1 MPRIKQLPLHE
12 AQKIAAGEVVD
23 RPANVVKELI
33 ENALDAG
40 ATQITLFIVDGG
52 KEQIRVIDNGC
63 GMSAEDARLSFLHH
77 ATSKIASVDDLST
90 LTTFGFRGEALSS
103 ISAVSK
109 VTLVTSEGGIEG
121 TQLVLESGTIISES
135 TVPST
140 QGTDITV
147 ENLFFNVPARR
158 KFLKTRDTEWRQVVN
173 LFQAFVLDYK
183 HIHFKMF
190 SEGSELYNCAPVRD
204 NADRFSQLWDS
215 QLYQQVVS
223 LEQENSSY
231 AVKVHGVISNH
242 QYFRYD
248 RSCMFFFVNKR
259 WVKNPGLSKAA
270 MKGYLNV
277 IPADRF
283 PAVCLFITINPE
295 HVDINIHP
303 RKEEVQ
309 FLNPR
314 VVENLITAA
323 VKAALEEHLSAQLG
337 KKIAFSDQQEHRM
350 TQYMPYTQSNLPP
363 LEFTPFMPFSASKA
377 DVSQPFAHKTDEEKH
392 HVGNEQDFAE
402 VAARE
407 EQAPIETVLPVFT
420 ILGQYQKTY
429 ILIEQEEG
437 LFLVDQHAAHE
448 RILYEQFASRFE
460 HKQPVSLLFPH
471 SVSVLQDDIRLLETH
486 YYLFSENGITWE
498 QTSATSIAITAVP
511 VFAKEIPFAELIN
524 QALGWIKE
532 HKTIEQDQFQK
543 LLQEKLRAQM
553 ACKAAVKA
561 GDVLT
566 RAQMEQLL
574 SDLMKTPQRFT
585 CPHGRPTGWLL
596 SLNEIE
602 RKFKRKL

>member
-1 MPRIKQLPLHE
+1 MPRIQQLPLHE

-40 ATQITLFIVDGG
+40 ATQITLYIVDGG
-52 KEQIRVIDNGC
+52 KEMIRVVDNGC
-63 GMSAEDARLSFLHH
+63 GMSPEDARLCFLQH
-77 ATSKIASVDDLST
+77 ATSKITSVDQLSS

-109 VTLVTSEGGIEG
+109 VTLITSEGGIEG
-121 TQLVLESGTIISES
+121 TQLELEAGTILLESP
-135 TVPST
+135 VPST

-158 KFLKTRDTEWRQVVN
+158 KFLKSKDTEWRQVVT
-173 LFQAFVLDYK
+173 LFHAFALDYK

-190 SEGSELYNCAPVRD
+190 SEGTELYNCAPVND
-204 NADRFSQLWDS
+204 IADRFAQLWDS
-215 QLYQQVVS
+215 HLFQHLVRV
-223 LEQENSSY
+223 EQENSSY
-231 AVKVHGVISNH
+231 AVSVHGVISNH

-259 WVKNPGLSKAA
+259 WVKNSALSKAA

-283 PAVCLFITINPE
+283 PAVCLFITVNPE

-314 VVENLITAA
+314 VVENLVTTAI
-323 VKAALEEHLSAQLG
+323 KAALENHLSEQLG
-337 KKIAFSDQQEHRM
+337 KKIYFSDHKEHNAPLPLPFAPSPRM
-350 TQYMPYTQSNLPP
+350 PISVPP
-363 LEFTPFMPFSASKA
+363 LLFT
-377 DVSQPFAHKTDEEKH
+377 D
-392 HVGNEQDFAE
+392 VGNTGSTAVHTTMPQVIPSNQQSTAE
-402 VAARE
+402 ISYHE
-407 EQAPIETVLPVFT
+407 KQNPIETVMPVFS
-420 ILGQYQKTY
+420 ILGQYNKTY
-429 ILIEQEEG
+429 ILIEQEDG

-460 HKQPVSLLFPH
+460 HKQPVALLFAH
-471 SVSVLQDDIRLLETH
+471 TVFVSTDDIRLLEAH
-486 YYLFSENGITWE
+486 YYLFKDNGIIWE
-498 QTSATSIAITAVP
+498 QTGPTQIAITAVP
-511 VFAKEIPFAELIN
+511 VFAKEIPFAEIIN

-532 HKTIEQDQFQK
+532 YKSIEPDQFQK

-561 GDVLT
+561 GDILSL
-566 RAQMEQLL
+566 AQVEQLL
-574 SDLMKTPQRFT
+574 ADLAKTPQRFT